1 MIAVF
6 VNCATILAGCLV
18 GLFFAKK
25 IPQKVT
31 DAIQLAC
38 GLVSF
43 VMGVQMSF
51 KYQNVVY
58 LALALILGGIVGTLL
73 DIDGKI
79 LAVLLC
85 YGLPSGLVIGYMYA
99 APDHPEFL
107 LNGFR
112 KLDKALSV
120 YGEKADKLKISF
132 STGNPQDY
140 DLIKKI
146 TDDVVSIEVIT
157 REVIAVKQ
165 CLPENH

>member
-1 MIAVF
+1 MLAVF

-18 GLFFAKK
+18 GLFFSKK

-58 LALALILGGIVGTLL
+58 LALALILGGIVGTVL

-79 LAVLLC
+79 LQF
-85 YGLPSGLVIGYMYA
+85 GK
-99 APDHPEFL
+99 FL
-107 LNGFR
+107 ERVFMHGKR
-112 KLDKALSV
+112 DKAD
-120 YGEKADKLKISF
+120 GEVLGFPKEKPD
-132 STGNPQDY
+132 
-140 DLIKKI
+140 
-146 TDDVVSIEVIT
+146 
-157 REVIAVKQ
+157 
-165 CLPENH
+165 